1 MSEGFGAIDRVL
13 HGIAM
18 RRWARAA
25 RGAAETDLS
34 TLRRQRSR
42 ARSLRQK
49 LDDLIHVA
57 DRRMA
62 MPHNTSEVFGLPVGA
77 DWSCRPHLWRR
88 PLRGGGVTV
97 RGPRTTL
104 AEGVAAFHDCTTG
117 EMSLRQLRNTRPEDL
132 AAFGLRAEVFHFD
145 GSFLSV
151 VLDLPPE
158 ACVGLTRRHLL
169 RIETVIESERPVA
182 VSLRINVRCGPNTE
196 QLIHHLQPGQSQVE
210 FDLAYA
216 ELNEKRIEAV
226 WLDLILNMP
235 AMNAITIRDL
245 TICRYPRAEF

>member
-1 MSEGFGAIDRVL
+1 MAEGYGAIDRVL

-34 TLRRQRSR
+34 ALRRQRSR

-57 DRRMA
+57 DMRTA
-62 MPHNTSEVFGLPVGA
+62 MPRNDSEVFGPPVGT
-77 DWSCRPHLWRR
+77 DWSCRPLLWRR
-88 PLRGGGVTV
+88 PLPGRGITV
-97 RGPRTTL
+97 QGQRTTL
-104 AEGVAAFHDCTTG
+104 AEGVVVFHDSKAG
-117 EMSLRQLRNTRPEDL
+117 EMSLRQLRNTRQEDL

-158 ACVGLTRRHLL
+158 GCVGMTRRHLL
-169 RIETVIESERPVA
+169 RVETVIESERPVR
-182 VSLRINVRCGPNTE
+182 VSLRLNVRCGPNTD
-196 QLIHHLQPGQSQVE
+196 QLIHHLQPGESQVE
-210 FDLAYA
+210 FDLGYV
-216 ELNEKRIEAV
+216 EMNEKRVEAV
-226 WLDLILNMP
+226 WLDVILNMP
-235 AMNAITIRDL
+235 AMNEITIRDM